1 MIDGETYV
9 EEAIDD
15 GRKMVVIT
23 ESKNRNL
30 SPHIEIE
37 TKKGDSAIGGVSI
50 LPFKATVVVKD
61 GEKVKAGQLM
71 VKIPRDMG
79 KTMDITG
86 GLPRIA
92 ELFEARNP
100 WNPAIVTEIDGR
112 VKYGK
117 IKRGIREV
125 HVLGS
130 DVEKSL

>member
-1 MIDGETYV
+1 M
-9 EEAIDD
+9 
-15 GRKMVVIT
+15 
-23 ESKNRNL
+23 
-30 SPHIEIE
+30 
-37 TKKGDSAIGGVSI
+37 
-50 LPFKATVVVKD
+50 PFKATVVVKD

-130 DVEKSL
+130 DVEKVYKIPYGKHVLVHDNDFIMAGDKLCEGSVSPEIF